1 MPAGRK
7 RLLLRGLTLN
17 GRREAI
23 PGRGLAVAGRQ
34 RAEPAAF
41 LNQSAWEPVPTQRRI
56 AEWMLPLIGPM
67 AWVIDDV
74 SVPKDG
80 RMPGRGGPAVL
91 RCTGNRRTVRACI
104 GSGSLGEMISFR
116 WQAET

>member
-1 MPAGRK
+1 MVAARPFQ
-7 RLLLRGLTLN
+7 
-17 GRREAI
+17 
-23 PGRGLAVAGRQ
+23 AVASRLPDGNEQ
-34 RAEPAAF
+34 NLQQF
-41 LNQSAWEPVPTQRRI
+41 LNQSAWDPVPTQRRI

-91 RCTGNRRTVRACI
+91 RCTGNRRTVRACV